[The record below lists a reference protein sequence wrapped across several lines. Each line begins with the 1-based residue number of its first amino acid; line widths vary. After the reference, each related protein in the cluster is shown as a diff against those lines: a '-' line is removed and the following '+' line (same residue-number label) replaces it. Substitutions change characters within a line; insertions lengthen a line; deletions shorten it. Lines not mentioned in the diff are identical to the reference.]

1 LIAEELQEFIKL
13 WQLPREIILNQEEKD
28 ETLWKWTPNGDYTA
42 SPAYKVQFKGSHPP
56 FQTAKLWNARAECN
70 TLFFVKEYNSRN
82 YLLK

>member
-1 LIAEELQEFIKL
+1 MEVDVKRGL
-13 WQLPREIILNQEEKD
+13 
-28 ETLWKWTPNGDYTA
+28 A